1 MSIKKLNF
9 SGMYKTISIKSL
21 VKYLGKKKEEI
32 LRLLDNNN
40 EYISFEK
47 QSYVISS
54 KYLIEEAKL
63 FLKEVENYHKI
74 ILYVKVYLYQA
85 SMKKREKLIINT
97 LLRKKLINIKDGFVQ
112 KTKFI
117 PKLDNNQKSKINNY
131 KFDKCKRLYAS
142 NR

>member
-1 MSIKKLNF
+1 MGGGEIIFHKKISLEKELESAVINEYKKIDF
-9 SGMYKTISIKSL
+9 FLGMYKTISIKSL

-63 FLKEVENYHKI
+63 FLKKLKTTTKT

-85 SMKKREKLIINT
+85 SMKKK
-97 LLRKKLINIKDGFVQ
+97 RKN
-112 KTKFI
+112 
-117 PKLDNNQKSKINNY
+117 
-131 KFDKCKRLYAS
+131 
-142 NR
+142 